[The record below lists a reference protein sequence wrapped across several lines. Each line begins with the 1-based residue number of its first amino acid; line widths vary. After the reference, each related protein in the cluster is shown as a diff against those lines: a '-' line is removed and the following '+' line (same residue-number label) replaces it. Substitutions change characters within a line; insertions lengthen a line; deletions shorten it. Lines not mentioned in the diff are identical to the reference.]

1 MKRPNNYHAHV
12 EPPVYDVTATFKDF
26 MHVHGVQP
34 VRVAPNSL
42 HEYQAY
48 KTWCYACKMNAY
60 GGAVNDEEKA
70 FRTARKQFLEEDW
83 ERTEM
88 LLDTE

>member
-12 EPPVYDVTATFKDF
+12 EPPIYDITATFKDYCKA
-26 MHVHGVQP
+26 HRIHP
-34 VRVAPNSL
+34 VKVAPNSL
-42 HEYQAY
+42 RAYLAY
-48 KTWCYACKMNAY
+48 KTWCYANKMNAY

-70 FRTARKQFLEEDW
+70 FRRAREQFLEEDW